1 MVNHG
6 FSLSQLVGGVK
17 LGHKIFKNFIVPGPG
32 HSGITVIDG
41 RFGVKV
47 QFPPTG
53 GFHQTDQPEGLQGGS
68 LKPPEPVGIPWDLM
82 QAADMS
88 FSTSA
93 HRHSGHC
100 GDGSPAD
107 SRSASKQ

>member
-1 MVNHG
+1 MLLRVLRG
-6 FSLSQLVGGVK
+6 EIKFAV
-17 LGHKIFKNFIVPGPG
+17 
-32 HSGITVIDG
+32 
-41 RFGVKV
+41 RV
-47 QFPPTG
+47 QFPQTG

-107 SRSASKQ
+107 SRSASKQWQQALH